1 MLPYYLLVLA
11 PPAISYL
18 LCSRQQD
25 KKRRIVMSMLLF
37 FAGYLLLLCLRD
49 ISIGVDNRNYS
60 HIFEQI
66 ADLKWDKL
74 ADVEMEQGFVF
85 LNKLVST
92 FTEDYQLLISVIS
105 MIAVV
110 PMAIFYV
117 KESESSF
124 LAIALFIGIAPFSM
138 YFSGLRQILAIA
150 FVFPVYYCAKHK
162 KPLLFILLVLAAMLF
177 HKSAFIMFIIY
188 PIFHIKITPN
198 KMLILAPA
206 ILFIYI
212 FNESIFGFLL
222 RIMGDKYEEQYGEL
236 QATGA
241 IMMIVLFAI
250 LVFFA
255 FVIPEEDKMEKET
268 VGLRN
273 MLVICLVL
281 QLFSPVSTV
290 AMRMNYYFL
299 PFVPVLIPKII
310 NRSKQQYRQVAMLA
324 TAVLVLFF
332 VIRFFFTASTGADI
346 LQIFPYKFYFE

>member
-1 MLPYYLLVLA
+1 MTES
-11 PPAISYL
+11 SY
-18 LCSRQQD
+18 
-25 KKRRIVMSMLLF
+25 
-37 FAGYLLLLCLRD
+37 
-49 ISIGVDNRNYS
+49 
-60 HIFEQI
+60 
-66 ADLKWDKL
+66 
-74 ADVEMEQGFVF
+74 
-85 LNKLVST
+85 NKLFKDFDVNGALVHFSEQCKDQKAYTDELERQESILSAVST
-92 FTEDYQLLISVIS
+92 QAMKDEFSSAFALIN
-105 MIAVV
+105 MVV
-110 PMAIFYV
+110 YV
-117 KESESSF
+117 
-124 LAIALFIGIAPFSM
+124 
-138 YFSGLRQILAIA
+138 
-150 FVFPVYYCAKHK
+150 V
-162 KPLLFILLVLAAMLF
+162 LVLAAMLF